1 MLAWGAKGRGGGEG
15 IRKSRDQMK
24 IQGKEKRESGR
35 RRKRRGEGKMGKQG
49 RKVTSGRDKVQREK
63 GDVRNSVR

>member
-1 MLAWGAKGRGGGEG
+1 
-15 IRKSRDQMK
+15 MK